1 MGGGDSTGG
10 KVGPLFTGGL
20 PPAASGVERPGDTL
34 ASGSGERA
42 GMGVDVRAALAN
54 L

>member
-1 MGGGDSTGG
+1 VGGGDSTGG
-10 KVGPLFTGGL
+10 EVGPLFTGL
-20 PPAASGVERPGDTL
+20 PPAASRVERPGETL

-42 GMGVDVRAALAN
+42 RIGVDVRAVLAN

>member
-1 MGGGDSTGG
+1 VGGGDSTGG
-10 KVGPLFTGGL
+10 EVFTGL
-20 PPAASGVERPGDTL
+20 PPAASGVERPGETL

-42 GMGVDVRAALAN
+42 RIGVDVRAALAN